1 MQDTLQDIVIG
12 IDSSTTATK
21 AIAWDRTGTPLAEG
35 RSSLSLQNP
44 RPDWLEQHPADW
56 WTSTCDALRQLWDKV
71 DAARVAAVAI
81 ANQRETVAP
90 LDAVGD
96 PVRPAI
102 LWLDGRCFDEVA
114 WLHEHLGE
122 HLHHTTGRPPD
133 MTTAVYSMAWMLRNE
148 PELYQQTARFVEV
161 HGYLV
166 EKLTGNA
173 KTSWASADPLGVFDI
188 HQHHYDERILEFLQL
203 SPDHF
208 FAAEATTSP
217 LGTVT
222 AAAAAATGLLEGTL
236 VAAGGG
242 DGQAAGL
249 GLNATFAE
257 RAYLNLGTAVVSG
270 IYSPSAAID
279 PACRT
284 LVACGEEGYILETC
298 LRSGT
303 YLVTWFTETFLAADK
318 AVNWQALEDAARAV
332 PIGSEGLLLLPH
344 WSGSMTPHWDV
355 LAKGAMVGLSSVHKK
370 PQMYRAVLEGIA
382 LEQATMTAAVEKLS
396 GVPLTEIV
404 LTGGGAHNRL
414 WCQILADVLAKPIYL
429 SRTTEASNLGAG
441 IAAAVAAGWYDNT
454 HVAARAMTALGEV
467 FTPEADAQS
476 RYQALLAIYQQMYAS
491 VREVNQQLAAF
502 RH

>member
-1 MQDTLQDIVIG
+1 MRDAIKDIVIG

-21 AIAWDRTGTPLAEG
+21 AIAWDSTGTPLAEG
-35 RSSLSLQNP
+35 RSSLDLQNP
-44 RPDWLEQHPADW
+44 RPDWLEQNPADW
-56 WTSTCDALRQLWDKV
+56 WTSTCDALNQLWDKV
-71 DAARVAAVAI
+71 DASRVAAVAI
-81 ANQRETVAP
+81 SNQRETFAP
-90 LDAVGD
+90 LDVQGH

-102 LWLDGRCFDEVA
+102 LWLDGRCFDEVG
-114 WLHEHLGE
+114 WMSEQLGE
-122 HLHHTTGRPPD
+122 HLHQATGRPPD
-133 MTTAVYSMAWMLRNE
+133 MTTAVYSIAWMMRNE
-148 PELYQQTARFVEV
+148 PELYQKTARFVEV

-166 EKLTGNA
+166 EKLTGVA

-188 HQHHYDERILEFLQL
+188 HAHVYDAKILEFLSL
-203 SPDHF
+203 TPEHF

-222 AAAAAATGLLEGTL
+222 AEASAATGLAEGTL

-270 IYSPSAAID
+270 IFSPKAAISQ
-279 PACRT
+279 ACRT

-303 YLVTWFTETFLAADK
+303 YLVTWFTETFLEPGKPVD
-318 AVNWQALEDAARAV
+318 WQGLEEAARAV

-355 LAKGAMVGLSSVHKK
+355 LAKGAMVGLSSAHKK
-370 PQMYRAVLEGIA
+370 PQIYRAVLEGIA
-382 LEQATMTAAVEKLS
+382 LEQATMTADVEQLS
-396 GVPLTEIV
+396 GTPLSEIV
-404 LTGGGAHNRL
+404 LTGGGANNRL

-429 SRTTEASNLGAG
+429 SRTTEASNLGAA
-441 IAAAVAAGWYDNT
+441 IAAAVAAGWYDDT
-454 HVAARAMTALGEV
+454 RTAAAAMTALGEV
-467 FTPEADAQS
+467 FTPDTQAQGF
-476 RYQALLAIYQQMYAS
+476 YQDLLAIYQQMYAS
-491 VREVNQQLAAF
+491 VRNVNHQLAAF
-502 RH
+502 RR